1 MNQQIN
7 LFQPIFRQERKLLS
21 LRTVLMALAIVSIA
35 LISIWGFSW
44 RQVTRLAHDVDTVK
58 HRLETQQE
66 MVTSVSGQIAE
77 QTTPEKVHANIKHLS
92 ALLADRS
99 RALQLL
105 RGGAAGSAVGFSAR
119 LEALARNRTDG
130 LWLDHLSI
138 SGGSETTGGL
148 LLEGHALDAQLL
160 PIYLQQLAN
169 EPDLSGARFDQ
180 VVIDRYATH
189 EAAEKAAQGKVPPG
203 TLQGQLQ
210 SQELTN
216 SGTTVRFS
224 VASSR
229 SVMRASASKEPR
241 T

>member
-7 LFQPIFRQERKLLS
+7 LYQPIFRQERKLLS
-21 LRTVLMALAIVSIA
+21 LRTVLMALAIVSVA

-44 RQVTRLAHDVDTVK
+44 RQVNRLAHDVDTVK
-58 HRLETQQE
+58 HRLETQQQ

-77 QTTPEKVHANIKHLS
+77 KTTPEKVQANIKHLS

-99 RALQLL
+99 RALQLI
-105 RGGAAGSAVGFSAR
+105 RSGAAGSSAGFTAR
-119 LEALARNRTDG
+119 LEALARNHTDG
-130 LWLDHLSI
+130 LWLDHLSL

-160 PIYLQQLAN
+160 PVYLQQLAN
-169 EPDLSGARFDQ
+169 EPNLSGARFDQ

-189 EAAEKAAQGKVPPG
+189 EAAEQAAQGRLSPG
-203 TLQGQLQ
+203 VTQAQPKNQ
-210 SQELTN
+210 DLTT
-216 SGTTVRFS
+216 SVSTVRFS
-224 VASSR
+224 VASSHN
-229 SVMRASASKEPR
+229 MISASKEPR